1 MASTLKLLG
10 SEATLSTTASNVGRA
25 KLVRVL
31 NTDTTAR
38 LVTVKSGSN
47 TIGTITLAPSEVQNI
62 MIVNIKQKEEKINF
76 RKNIS
81 KLKYEI
87 RNSRCFTKK

>member
-10 SEATLSTTASNVGRA
+10 SEAALSTTASNVGRA

-38 LVTVKSGSN
+38 LVTVKSGSD
-47 TIGTITLAPSEVQNI
+47 T
-62 MIVNIKQKEEKINF
+62 
-76 RKNIS
+76 
-81 KLKYEI
+81 
-87 RNSRCFTKK
+87 